1 MPTYWGPSQI
11 QLLLDLFRREP
22 PVIDPN
28 NLPRGEKLARYI
40 DDYTEFAKF
49 KGHNKTFYAGV
60 KRYATQ
66 FRDDLEAEK
75 KGDKRKGMF
84 FKNLI

>member
-1 MPTYWGPSQI
+1 MGKSQI

-28 NLPRGEKLARYI
+28 DLARGDKLARYI
-40 DDYTEFAKF
+40 DDYSDFAKF

-60 KRYATQ
+60 KRYAAQ
-66 FRDDLEAEK
+66 FRDDQEAEN